1 MLQIWRYTFNGLQ
14 EGRLKKI
21 GVYPGTFD
29 PITNGHLDVIKRALK
44 IFDELIVAVAV
55 SSYKKAPVFSIEERL
70 YFIKEATKDLKNL
83 SVEPFD
89 GLLINFVKQRDALA
103 IVRGLRAVSDFEFEF
118 QFTLANRRLL
128 KDVETIFLM
137 PSEQYSFISSSIVK
151 EIAYF
156 GGSVKS
162 LVPPVVEKA
171 LKAKYQK

>member
-1 MLQIWRYTFNGLQ
+1 M
-14 EGRLKKI
+14 KKI

-44 IFDELIVAVAV
+44 IFDELIVAVAM

-89 GLLINFVKQRDALA
+89 GLLINFVKQKDALA

-171 LKAKYQK
+171 LKVKYQK